1 MAGGGFNV
9 DEMKRQQQYMTMRA
23 EQKLNERQKMDYTP
37 ETHRTKTPKDAIIT
51 IGVILGVALVL
62 VLLSRGGII

>member
-9 DEMKRQQQYMTMRA
+9 DEMKRQQQFMTMRA
-23 EQKLNERQKMDYTP
+23 EQKLNEQQKMDYTP
-37 ETHRTKTPKDAIIT
+37 EKHRTKTPKDAIIT

>member
-1 MAGGGFNV
+1 
-9 DEMKRQQQYMTMRA
+9 MTMRA